1 MAGGFPMG
9 GDARDPRAALP
20 RGCLM
25 RLAPLAIAG
34 VVAAV
39 VAYQSCQPGPFGR
52 HQIVALDPQQEQQLG
67 LQAYQE
73 VLGQSD
79 VVRDGPAVEAV
90 REITRRLVR
99 ATSNPDFLRITGL
112 SKPPDFQWDV
122 KLVRD
127 QQVNAFCLPGGKMV
141 VYTAILPVA
150 KTHAGLATVMGHEIS
165 HALAHHGAERMAQ
178 TQIANILMTGAAGSL
193 GDMDPGQRQQVMQ
206 VLNAGAQFGILKYS
220 RKHESEA
227 DHMGLFLMAAA
238 GYDPQATVQFWERMQ
253 AATKRGG
260 GTPEFMST
268 HPSHETR
275 IRDLH
280 NWLPEAEPLARA
292 DPAPDNDEPLPTG
305 GRP

>member
-9 GDARDPRAALP
+9 RDPRA

-34 VVAAV
+34 LVAAV
-39 VAYQSCQPGPFGR
+39 VAWQGCQEGPFGR
-52 HQIVALDPQQEQQLG
+52 HQIVALNQQQEQQLG
-67 LQAYQE
+67 LEAFQE

-79 VVRDGPAVEAV
+79 VIRDGPAADAV
-90 REITRRLVR
+90 KQITRRLVQ
-99 ATSNPDFLRITGL
+99 ATSNPDFMKMVGL
-112 SKPPDFQWDV
+112 TQPPDFRWDV
-122 KLVRD
+122 RLVRS

-178 TQIANILMTGAAGSL
+178 TQIANILMSGAAGSL
-193 GDMDPGQRQQVMQ
+193 SDMDPRQQQEVMQ

-227 DHMGLFLMAAA
+227 DRMGLYLMAAA
-238 GYDPQATVQFWERMQ
+238 GYDSHATVAFWERMQ
-253 AATKRGG
+253 AATKGGG

-275 IRDLH
+275 IRDLTDR
-280 NWLPEAEPLARA
+280 LPEAEPLSRA
-292 DPAPDNDEPLPTG
+292 NPAPDGDAP
-305 GRP
+305 

>member
-9 GDARDPRAALP
+9 RDPRA

-34 VVAAV
+34 LVAAF
-39 VAYQSCQPGPFGR
+39 VAWQGCQEGPFGR
-52 HQIVALDPQQEQQLG
+52 HQIVALNPQQEQQLG
-67 LQAYQE
+67 LEAFQE

-79 VVRDGPAVEAV
+79 VIRDGPAADAV
-90 REITRRLVR
+90 KQITRRLVQ
-99 ATSNPDFLRITGL
+99 ATSNPDFMKMVGL
-112 SKPPDFQWDV
+112 TQPPDFQWDV
-122 KLVRD
+122 RLVRS

-165 HALAHHGAERMAQ
+165 HALAHHGSERMAQ
-178 TQIANILMTGAAGSL
+178 TQIANILMGGAAGSL
-193 GDMDPGQRQQVMQ
+193 GDMDPAQRQQVLQ

-220 RKHESEA
+220 RKHETEA

-238 GYDPQATVQFWERMQ
+238 GYDPHATVSFWERMQ
-253 AATKRGG
+253 AATKGGG

-275 IRDLH
+275 IRDLT
-280 NWLPEAEPLARA
+280 NWLPEAEPLART
-292 DPAPDNDEPLPTG
+292 DPAPDSDQLLPTG